1 MYSTYQAVSGAGVGG
16 YNDLKNGLAGA
27 APQKFPKPI
36 AGNIL
41 PHIDVFLPDGY
52 TKEEQKMIFETKK
65 ILHDPDIRITATT
78 ARVPVYYGHSES
90 INVEFEKPVT
100 LDGVLDTLK
109 SAEGVVLMD
118 DPQNTVYPTPL
129 ECADRDEVFVGRVRL
144 DPTVPS
150 GINMWVV
157 ADNIRK
163 GAATNAVQIAERIIA
178 KAQAR

>member
-1 MYSTYQAVSGAGVGG
+1 MTFF
-16 YNDLKNGLAGA
+16 DPTKT
-27 APQKFPKPI
+27 
-36 AGNIL
+36 NI
-41 PHIDVFLPDGY
+41 PFIQY
-52 TKEEQKMIFETKK
+52 RK
-65 ILHDPDIRITATT
+65 ILISISVVLIAASIALLATKGLNFGVDFT
-78 ARVPVYYGHSES
+78 GGLVLQ
-90 INVEFEKPVT
+90 VEFEKPVT
-100 LDGVLDTLK
+100 LNGVLDTLK